1 MKKTLTLLSLLWA
14 FTFVH
19 AQTGHT
25 RSDRSILD
33 PTYAPFYHGVAS
45 GDPLIDR
52 VIIWTRVTPPNF
64 APVNVSWEL
73 ATDKNFTSIFKSGS
87 LSTDSSK
94 DYTVKVDVTGLQAGA
109 WYYYRFNALGKN
121 SLIGRTRTADAGNN
135 DSLRFAVVSC
145 SNYQAGYFNAYKDIS
160 VRNDIAAVLHL
171 GDYIYEYQS
180 GGYGYTGDTMRRH
193 EPANE
198 ILSLADYRMRHS
210 QYKLDPDLRSCHQQY
225 PFITVWDDHETA
237 NDAYKDGA
245 ENHTAGT
252 EGLWTDRRFAG
263 EKAYFEWMPIREN
276 NPGDV
281 IHREITFGN
290 LADLIMVDTRL
301 EGREQQVTATS
312 PLLNDTN
319 RTLMGPVQFAW
330 FKSTLAGATSTWKII
345 GNQVMVSP
353 LKVGANALNLD
364 QWDGYPEERKKMY
377 NHITGNNIKNV
388 VFLTGDIHTSWG
400 NDLPADLTAYNKNT
414 GAGSI
419 AVEYVCTSVTSP
431 GLPGIGNSTIPIVK
445 NTNPY
450 MKYVDLEK
458 KGYLLLD
465 INKQKVQ
472 GDWVY
477 VSTVTSRSFSTTIGG
492 SWYTDKDQPFLKEAA
507 AVSTPKINPVPFAP
521 DITTAISPIAEQK
534 TVLISCYPNPTADR
548 LDLQYYIFKP
558 GVVDIEV
565 YDLTGKIVY
574 ATKEEQKTAGLYET
588 NCSLASLPAANYVV
602 TLKTD
607 GKTTFSKQIVK
618 Q

>member
-1 MKKTLTLLSLLWA
+1 MKKTLTLFSLIWS
-14 FTFVH
+14 FTLVH
-19 AQTGHT
+19 AQAGHT

-45 GDPLIDR
+45 GDPLVDR

-64 APVNVSWEL
+64 APVSVSWEL
-73 ATDKNFTSIFKSGS
+73 ATDKNFTSILKSGNV
-87 LSTDSSK
+87 STDTSK
-94 DYTVKVDVTGLQAGA
+94 DFTVKVDVAGLQSGA

-180 GGYGYTGDTMRRH
+180 EGYGYNGDTSRKH
-193 EPANE
+193 EPITE
-198 ILSLADYRMRHS
+198 ILSLSDYRMRHS
-210 QYKLDPDLRSCHQQY
+210 QYKLDPDLRACHQQY

-245 ENHTAGT
+245 ENHTAGS
-252 EGLWTDRRFAG
+252 EGLWTDRRAAG
-263 EKAYFEWMPIREN
+263 EKAYFEWMPIRQN

-281 IHREITFGN
+281 IHREITYGD

-301 EGREQQVTATS
+301 EGREIQVTATS

-319 RTLMGPVQFAW
+319 RTLMGPAQLAW
-330 FKSTLAGATSTWKII
+330 FKSTLAGTTASWKII

-364 QWDGYPEERKKMY
+364 QWDGYPEERKKIF
-377 NHITGNNIKNV
+377 NHIIGNNIKNV

-400 NDLPADLTAYNKNT
+400 NDLPADLSAYNKNT

-431 GLPGIGNSTIPIVK
+431 GLPGIGNTTIPLIK
-445 NTNPY
+445 GANPY
-450 MKYVDLEK
+450 MKYIDLEK

-477 VSTVTSRSFSTTIGG
+477 LSTITSKSFTTSIGG
-492 SWYTDKDQPFLKEAA
+492 SWYTDKNQPFLKEAST
-507 AVSTPKINPVPFAP
+507 VSTPKVNLSPFAP
-521 DITTAISPIAEQK
+521 AITTGLSKETERK
-534 TVLISCYPNPTADR
+534 TVMVSCYPNPTTDR
-548 LDLQYYIFKP
+548 VDMQYYIFNP
-558 GVVDIEV
+558 AVVDIEV
-565 YDLTGKIVY
+565 YDLTGKMVY
-574 ATKEEQKTAGLYET
+574 SIREEKKTLGLHESS
-588 NCSLASLPAANYVV
+588 CSLSSLPSANYVLV
-602 TLKTD
+602 LKTD
-607 GKTTFSKQIVK
+607 GKPTYANQIVK
-618 Q
+618 R